1 MEQLIIFLLF
11 VVGSIISS
19 IIQHKKKQAEARR
32 EAGEPPPVRAPG
44 DHWPKTAGD
53 WQEQLRRMLEGESAP
68 PVITPVLPPA
78 TFPPKQRSPK
88 APEKVIEPARSEVE
102 IRKPLPTV
110 APQHYRSSLLHD
122 RVEKRMRAIRQKT
135 SNLAPTPFDR
145 SRPSTQSEVVQRLRR
160 SRSAVRDAFIASVI
174 FAAPKAVESTEIESA
189 R

>member
-19 IIQHKKKQAEARR
+19 VIQHKKKQAEARR
-32 EAGEPPPVRAPG
+32 EAGEPPPVRTSQAP
-44 DHWPKTAGD
+44 WPKSAGD
-53 WQEQLRRMLEGESAP
+53 WQEQLRKMLEGESAP
-68 PVITPVLPPA
+68 PVIKPVLPPA
-78 TFPPKQRSPK
+78 TLPPQQRSQK
-88 APEKVIEPARSEVE
+88 LPEKMIAAAPREGE

-110 APQHYRSSLLHD
+110 APQHYRSSNLHAN
-122 RVEKRMRAIRQKT
+122 VEKRMRAIRLKT
-135 SNLAPTPFDR
+135 STLAPTPFDR
-145 SRPSTQSEVVQRLRR
+145 ARPNTHSDVVQRLRR